1 MKNEDS
7 ENKDLYVKPPSLF
20 KMLKTFTESVG
31 EFIKKGAP
39 IVTKEDYADR
49 LDACMKCGLC
59 GCMLQFKA
67 KMQTADCPD
76 RPSRWKAQEIN
87 NERQESD
94 NTDAGN

>member
-7 ENKDLYVKPPSLF
+7 ENKNLYVKPPSLF
-20 KMLKTFTESVG
+20 KMLRTFTEGVG

-39 IVTKEDYADR
+39 IVTKEH
-49 LDACMKCGLC
+49 LQKKHMKCGLC

-76 RPSRWKAQEIN
+76 KPSRWKAQEIN